1 MSGKETIDSLSL
13 WGWFSVE
20 ACRTLNINSSLIVHN
35 SFTFHL
41 LICNDFR
48 WFLSY
53 KVCNSL
59 SSSCGLQTSQNFI
72 KCTDSRVD
80 NVSFFKPPHA
90 VVLISDKTLFLMF
103 HLQREK
109 SIILWE
115 IHYDIICI
123 HFRNHLY
130 GSVFLFWVTINRLS
144 KIFTFII

>member
-48 WFLSY
+48 WSLSY

-90 VVLISDKTLFLMF
+90 VVWISDKTLFLMF
-103 HLQREK
+103 DLQPEK
-109 SIILWE
+109 SDNSL
-115 IHYDIICI
+115 
-123 HFRNHLY
+123 RNSSRQY
-130 GSVFLFWVTINRLS
+130 LFSFS
-144 KIFTFII
+144 KPPSR